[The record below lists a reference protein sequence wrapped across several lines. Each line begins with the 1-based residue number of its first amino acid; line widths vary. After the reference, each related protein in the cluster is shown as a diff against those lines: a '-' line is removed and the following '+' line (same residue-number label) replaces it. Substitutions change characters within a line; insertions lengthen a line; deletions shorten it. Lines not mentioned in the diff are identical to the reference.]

1 MKKMYL
7 MVLVLSITLLSSCG
21 AKMAMVTITSHQ
33 QAMDSYKTADQLIKE
48 FGIPTSK
55 RVDGELEEWNYL
67 FGVKTVTEKKA
78 SLRAAFGGNKSK
90 SSSSSAS
97 ATALGKSVS
106 GNSTGSSTSE
116 TSGGGSA
123 GASAQSVSQEIKTF
137 VKFTLKGDEVI
148 TWKSN
153 GVDYG
158 SYEMREV
165 EKEN

>member
-78 SLRAAFGGNKSK
+78 SLKAAFGSKKSNDTFTP
-90 SSSSSAS
+90 
-97 ATALGKSVS
+97 TA
-106 GNSTGSSTSE
+106 NN
-116 TSGGGSA
+116 SGGGSA